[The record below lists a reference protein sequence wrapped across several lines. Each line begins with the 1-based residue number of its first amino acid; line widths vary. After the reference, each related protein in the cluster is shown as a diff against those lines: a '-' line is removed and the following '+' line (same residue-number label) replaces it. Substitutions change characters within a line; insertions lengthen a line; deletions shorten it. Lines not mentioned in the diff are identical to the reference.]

1 MVAKKRD
8 RVWGK
13 EKNTGDGAKE
23 LEKSGKR
30 ECVEKEKRY
39 VEIEKISVERYQIY

>member
-13 EKNTGDGAKE
+13 EKNTGDEGKD

-30 ECVEKEKRY
+30 EHVEKEKY
-39 VEIEKISVERYQIY
+39 MLK

>member
-1 MVAKKRD
+1 MHTNEMVAKKRD

-13 EKNTGDGAKE
+13 EKNTGDEAKE

-30 ECVEKEKRY
+30 EYVVKR
-39 VEIEKISVERYQIY
+39 EKIC